1 MFSSISKKS
10 NISLDTSKGKRVK
23 MTKWTMRI
31 LGLLN
36 VLFGLTGIW
45 YYIIRLTWHF
55 QKASAVHSTR
65 DWAIFSLLSLCTLSM
80 ISLLGYLGIKLIVAD
95 KSALRLTAIVFTAEV
110 LYFFADMQV
119 FWQIAPSSMAH
130 LTIGF
135 WELATCLIA
144 PQIFTGYPLFG
155 IIICI
160 VLSRE
165 RDRVTHQVLL

>member
-1 MFSSISKKS
+1 MA
-10 NISLDTSKGKRVK
+10 
-23 MTKWTMRI
+23 KWTMRI

-36 VLFGLTGIW
+36 VVFALIGIW
-45 YYIIRLTWHF
+45 YYIIRLSWHF

-65 DWAIFSLLSLCTLSM
+65 DWGIFSLLSLCTLSM
-80 ISLLGYLGIKLIVAD
+80 ISLLGYLGIKLIIAD
-95 KSALRLTAIVFTAEV
+95 RRALRLTVIVFAAEL
-110 LYFFADMQV
+110 LYFFADMQI
-119 FWQIAPSSMAH
+119 FWRIAPTSMAQ

-165 RDRVTHQVLL
+165 RAVLDK